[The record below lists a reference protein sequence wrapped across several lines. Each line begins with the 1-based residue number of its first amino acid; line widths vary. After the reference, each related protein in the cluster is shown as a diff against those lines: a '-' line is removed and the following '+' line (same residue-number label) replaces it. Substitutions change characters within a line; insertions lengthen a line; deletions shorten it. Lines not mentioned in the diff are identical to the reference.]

1 MDGSE
6 TGRYE
11 MAKLKYTKRKDN
23 TASFISLLKP
33 ADDDGLIGAVENL
46 LDMLIERGV
55 ISRDQANEWVGTMD
69 EGKNAKIKAQKS
81 IRRKAVPM
89 GKGYVISVAL
99 KSSGLYQHI
108 SGLYRHIRVPASMLL
123 SDFAAAILD
132 AYDFDEDH
140 MSAFFMDNR
149 PWSDVDSYYSGEM
162 DDDSRVMGNTRLA
175 DVGLTKGKK
184 FLYIFDFGDEWTFH
198 CRVLREVDDAK
209 DDAEIVR
216 SVGKAPD
223 QYPNYDAMYDE
234 E

>member
-1 MDGSE
+1 
-6 TGRYE
+6 

-46 LDMLIERGV
+46 FDMLIERKV
-55 ISRDQANEWVGTMD
+55 ISEDQANEWIRAMD
-69 EGKNAKIKAQKS
+69 EGESVKIKAQKS
-81 IRRKAVPM
+81 MKRKAIPQ

-99 KSSGLYQHI
+99 GP
-108 SGLYRHIRVPASMLL
+108 SGLYRHIKVPAAMLL

-162 DDDSRVMGNTRLA
+162 DDDSRVMGDTRLA
-175 DVGLTKGKK
+175 DVDLKKGKK

-223 QYPNYDAMYDE
+223 QYPDYDAMYDE

>member
-1 MDGSE
+1 
-6 TGRYE
+6 
-11 MAKLKYTKRKDN
+11 MAKYKYTQRKDN
-23 TASFISLLKP
+23 SASFISLLKS

-46 LDMLIERGV
+46 FDMLIERKV
-55 ISRDQANEWVGTMD
+55 ISEDQANEWIRAMD
-69 EGKNAKIKAQKS
+69 EGESVKIKAQKS
-81 IRRKAVPM
+81 MKRKAIPQ

-175 DVGLTKGKK
+175 
-184 FLYIFDFGDEWTFH
+184 
-198 CRVLREVDDAK
+198 A
-209 DDAEIVR
+209 
-216 SVGKAPD
+216 
-223 QYPNYDAMYDE
+223 
-234 E
+234 

>member
-11 MAKLKYTKRKDN
+11 MAKYKYTQRKDN
-23 TASFISLLKP
+23 SASFISLLKS

-46 LDMLIERGV
+46 FDMLIERKV
-55 ISRDQANEWVGTMD
+55 ISEDQANEWIRAMD
-69 EGKNAKIKAQKS
+69 EGESVKIKAQKS
-81 IRRKAVPM
+81 MKRKAIPQ

-99 KSSGLYQHI
+99 GP
-108 SGLYRHIRVPASMLL
+108 SGLYRHIKVPAAMLL

-162 DDDSRVMGNTRLA
+162 DDDFRVMGNTRLA

-198 CRVLREVDDAK
+198 CRVLREVDDAAE
-209 DDAEIVR
+209 DAEIVR

-223 QYPNYDAMYDE
+223 QYPDYDAMYDE